1 MEKKI
6 TDFDLAIDIVN
17 DAIRNVHADMRVHGA
32 DDTYEAIANVLY
44 NVRREMVRVSDTIYE
59 IGA

>member
-17 DAIRNVHADMRVHGA
+17 DAIRSVHADMRVHGA
-32 DDTYEAIANVLY
+32 DDTYEAIANVLS
-44 NVRREMVRVSDTIYE
+44 NVRREMVRVSDAIYE
-59 IGA
+59 VGA